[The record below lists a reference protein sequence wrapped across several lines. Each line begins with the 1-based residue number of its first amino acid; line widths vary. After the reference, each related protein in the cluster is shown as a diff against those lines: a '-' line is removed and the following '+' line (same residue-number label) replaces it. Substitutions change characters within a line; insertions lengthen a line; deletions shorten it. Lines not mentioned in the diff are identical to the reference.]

1 MTADRPLLGIA
12 FILGFCAVIP
22 LGDATAKLLGAS
34 VPLVQVL
41 LCRFAGQALILLPV
55 VALTGGTLAMPARI
69 LRVTFLRTLLHV
81 SAMGAFFMALR
92 YLPLADATAIT
103 FVLPF
108 ILLLLGWLLMGEEV
122 GPRRLVA
129 CTAGFAGTLL
139 VIQPSFAIVG
149 WPALLPLLV
158 ALLFAFFMLL
168 TRRIAKETDAIALQ
182 AVSGLMATAV
192 LLAAMG
198 LGAGSDLAILDIVRP
213 SPREALLLVAIGVFG
228 TVGHLLLTWSL
239 RFAPSATIAPI
250 QYLEIPVAT
259 FVGWAVFGDLPNGL
273 AALGIAVTIGAGL
286 YILLRERYLSRS
298 LPVSPASAVRPSPSR
313 H

>member
-41 LCRFAGQALILLPV
+41 LCRFGGQAIILLPV
-55 VALTGGTLAMPARI
+55 VALTGGSLMLPARI
-69 LRVTFLRTLLHV
+69 LWLTFLRTILHV
-81 SAMGAFFMALR
+81 TAMGAFFVALR

-122 GPRRLVA
+122 GPRRLAA
-129 CTAGFAGTLL
+129 CTAGFVGTLL
-139 VIQPSFAIVG
+139 VIQPSFAVVG
-149 WPALLPLLV
+149 WPALLPLVV
-158 ALLFAFFMLL
+158 ALIFACFMLL
-168 TRRIAKETDAIALQ
+168 TRRIAKEADAIALQ
-182 AVSGLMATAV
+182 AVSGLMATGI
-192 LLAAMG
+192 LLAG
-198 LGAGSDLAILDIVRP
+198 LALGMGSDLAVLEIVWP
-213 SPREALLLVAIGVFG
+213 TPREALLLAAVGVFG
-228 TVGHLLLTWSL
+228 TVGHLLLTWAL

-259 FVGWAVFGDLPNGL
+259 LVGWAVFGDLPNGL
-273 AALGIAVTIGAGL
+273 AAFGIAVTMSAGL
-286 YILLRERYLSRS
+286 YIVFRERTIARS
-298 LPVSPASAVRPSPSR
+298 LPVK
-313 H
+313 

>member
-55 VALTGGTLAMPARI
+55 VALTGGSLTMPDRI
-69 LRVTFLRTLLHV
+69 LWLTFLRTILHV
-81 SAMGAFFMALR
+81 TAMGAFFVALR

-108 ILLLLGWLLMGEEV
+108 ILLLFGWLLMGEEV
-122 GPRRLVA
+122 GPRRLAA
-129 CTAGFAGTLL
+129 CTAGFVGTLL
-139 VIQPSFAIVG
+139 VIQPSFAVVG
-149 WPALLPLLV
+149 WPALLPLIV
-158 ALLFAFFMLL
+158 ALIFACFMLL
-168 TRRIAKETDAIALQ
+168 TRRIAKEADAIALQ
-182 AVSGLMATAV
+182 AVSGLIATGII
-192 LLAAMG
+192 LAGLG
-198 LGAGSDLAILDIVRP
+198 LGAGSDLAILEIVWP
-213 SPREALLLVAIGVFG
+213 TPREALLLAAVGVFG
-228 TVGHLLLTWSL
+228 TVGHLLLTWAL

-259 FVGWAVFGDLPNGL
+259 LVGWAVFGDLPNGL
-273 AALGIAVTIGAGL
+273 AAFGIAVTMSAGL
-286 YILLRERYLSRS
+286 YIVFRERSIARS
-298 LPVSPASAVRPSPSR
+298 LPVK
-313 H
+313 